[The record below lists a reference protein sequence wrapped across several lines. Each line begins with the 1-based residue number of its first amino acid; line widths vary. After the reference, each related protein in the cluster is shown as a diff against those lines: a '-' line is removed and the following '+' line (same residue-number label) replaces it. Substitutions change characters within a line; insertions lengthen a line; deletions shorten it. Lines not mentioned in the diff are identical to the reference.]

1 MDRSILVS
9 ERDNREEP
17 RRRTV
22 GPNPETTRPDP
33 EEKTRKSPGPSGPG
47 RRERREREAGKE
59 ERRERE
65 EI

>member
-33 EEKTRKSPGPSGPG
+33 EEKTRKSPGPSGPPRERRG
-47 RRERREREAGKE
+47 DREPGREERRERREN
-59 ERRERE
+59 
-65 EI
+65 